1 MKMVDEEFY
10 EIRFFLIGDLAV
22 GKRSITQRFKK
33 LNTSKTEKD
42 KFFVKKDPRDAYGI
56 GKKKNKKLLEQYN
69 SLSVMD
75 KFTIRKEIERIDLMQ
90 FSKTIIINK
99 FHITLNFFPICEA
112 EKIDN
117 LNSDQMAKEEDED
130 YQFEQNYHI
139 SLKNVKKEIQTY
151 LFKGGKNSISTVE
164 NVFLFIFDLQDFST
178 FERLQIYYTEL
189 EKYFQINNNFLKA
202 LIGNK
207 VDLKIHFKEEQRKK
221 IEDFISK
228 NNFKYYEISTFM
240 FFNFELF
247 FENLFKDVL
256 SSLDENFSNPIFLNR
271 FHLLLS
277 KRPNLSKAQRDNFKP
292 SNTPGPG
299 EYKSDVYDY
308 PKDKKIFK
316 KTFSNERNCRF
327 VTNIFIDKQG
337 PIISGNNKENKN
349 EKEKKKKDDLKN
361 KTQIDF
367 GNWDSNT
374 NKEIKDALE
383 TNIPGFSL
391 GIKKGNYNFKQQ
403 RKEEAKNR
411 EKELEDAFLENTMT
425 LHIKKDPVFKIQKD
439 FNLYDENK
447 KENLREIANRIKEK
461 ENEGKDKIKE
471 NLKQME
477 ELQKQKI
484 KEIQDKQDKYQ
495 KKYEEREKEMNRTRS
510 GLYHPRSQ
518 SSKILKRAQTPSQ
531 KLYDIRT
538 KYDPTKGW
546 SFGMKYNVNPNK
558 NKDDPDFPHLLS
570 DFDKITKYP
579 KYAEIKYTAPR
590 FKEPTKVK
598 PHTAKIRSNIID
610 DEKRDKI
617 RNNAERNKLL
627 KTFMNDRQ
635 KHLEK
640 VLENKAM
647 NEEERQIR
655 IDELISKLPRTG
667 IEQDEYYDYYKT
679 NINYDQVEDRAP
691 NYTIKGR
698 YQHGSIFDIADN
710 YDAVTTNNIDDENL
724 GMNGKPIQ
732 DENYLNSLPVPQ
744 YNFVKFNSPSFSF
757 SQANRFV
764 YKPQYKATPNVEQ
777 VIPFQ
782 NGEFFPKEHVS
793 FLKKE
798 NYMGTGKKKGVQN
811 VSYGPGPGYYKLK
824 GFADVIVE
832 EGAKVSKVR
841 AEIIERKKK
850 EEEKKM
856 EKENFKVME
865 RNEGN
870 LENKEEDQEKIEG

>member
-1 MKMVDEEFY
+1 M
-10 EIRFFLIGDLAV
+10 
-22 GKRSITQRFKK
+22 
-33 LNTSKTEKD
+33 
-42 KFFVKKDPRDAYGI
+42 
-56 GKKKNKKLLEQYN
+56 
-69 SLSVMD
+69 
-75 KFTIRKEIERIDLMQ
+75 
-90 FSKTIIINK
+90 
-99 FHITLNFFPICEA
+99 
-112 EKIDN
+112 
-117 LNSDQMAKEEDED
+117 
-130 YQFEQNYHI
+130 
-139 SLKNVKKEIQTY
+139 
-151 LFKGGKNSISTVE
+151 
-164 NVFLFIFDLQDFST
+164 
-178 FERLQIYYTEL
+178 
-189 EKYFQINNNFLKA
+189 
-202 LIGNK
+202 
-207 VDLKIHFKEEQRKK
+207 
-221 IEDFISK
+221 
-228 NNFKYYEISTFM
+228 
-240 FFNFELF
+240 
-247 FENLFKDVL
+247 
-256 SSLDENFSNPIFLNR
+256 
-271 FHLLLS
+271 
-277 KRPNLSKAQRDNFKP
+277 
-292 SNTPGPG
+292 
-299 EYKSDVYDY
+299 
-308 PKDKKIFK
+308 
-316 KTFSNERNCRF
+316 
-327 VTNIFIDKQG
+327 
-337 PIISGNNKENKN
+337 
-349 EKEKKKKDDLKN
+349 KN
-361 KTQIDF
+361 KTQIEF

-383 TNIPGFSL
+383 TNIPGYSL

-439 FNLYDENK
+439 FNIYDENK

-477 ELQKQKI
+477 ELQRQKI
-484 KEIQDKQDKYQ
+484 KEIQEKQDKYQ

-598 PHTAKIRSNIID
+598 PHTAKIRSNIIN

-679 NINYDQVEDRAP
+679 NINYDQVEEHSP
-691 NYTIKGR
+691 NYTMKGR

-710 YDAVTTNNIDDENL
+710 YDAVTMNNIDDENL

-744 YNFVKFNSPSFSF
+744 YNVVKFNSPSFSF
-757 SQANRFV
+757 SQANRFT
-764 YKPQYKATPNVEQ
+764 YKPKYKASPNVEPI
-777 VIPFQ
+777 IPFQ
-782 NGEFFPKEHVS
+782 NGEFAPKDQVS
-793 FLKKE
+793 FLRKE

-824 GFADVIVE
+824 GFADIIVE
-832 EGAKVSKVR
+832 EGAKISQVR
-841 AEIIERKKK
+841 AQIIERKKK

-856 EKENFKVME
+856 EKEVLKFEE
-865 RNEGN
+865 RNE
-870 LENKEEDQEKIEG
+870 ENVDKRSDDDDKEDIQIN